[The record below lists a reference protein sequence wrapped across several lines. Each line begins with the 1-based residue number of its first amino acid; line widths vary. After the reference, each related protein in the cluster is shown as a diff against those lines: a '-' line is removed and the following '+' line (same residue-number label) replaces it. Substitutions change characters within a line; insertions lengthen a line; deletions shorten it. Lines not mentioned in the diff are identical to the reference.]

1 MVLIAG
7 DIYKLGVRFWQ
18 LNFEFHK
25 NKRITIFMQITCNC
39 RYHLKHGVRMMQIGA
54 RPYEVSETAK
64 GIKEYIIKKDIKHQD
79 YKKHSAKQCTNI
91 SQIEN

>member
-1 MVLIAG
+1 
-7 DIYKLGVRFWQ
+7 
-18 LNFEFHK
+18 
-25 NKRITIFMQITCNC
+25 
-39 RYHLKHGVRMMQIGA
+39 MMRIGA

-64 GIKEYIIKKDIKHQD
+64 GIEKYIIKKEIKYQD